1 MLFMRHSPHKKQ
13 LLNIVAGLLFVGI
26 VVLAVS
32 IATDRGDS
40 LVITQSE
47 FATTDAGSRV
57 VRGTVENMTTRAFDE
72 VFVDIELL
80 DAEGTVI
87 GSASAATAG
96 LVGRQ
101 MWDFE
106 ALVAEENA
114 ADFRVRVRS
123 S

>member
-1 MLFMRHSPHKKQ
+1 MRDFPHKRQ

-32 IATDRGDS
+32 IATDKGDS
-40 LVITQSE
+40 LVVTQSE

-80 DAEGTVI
+80 DLDGTVI

>member
-1 MLFMRHSPHKKQ
+1 MLFMRDFPHKRQ

-32 IATDRGDS
+32 IATDKGDS
-40 LVITQSE
+40 LVVTQSE

-80 DAEGTVI
+80 DLDGTVI